1 VLCKNADHVKLGGG
15 FTFKV
20 YEWQAVAVARH
31 LAGRSKALPTKQEQT
46 DWENR
51 RVAQHHG
58 GKAYYSIAPD
68 FKEFFG
74 FLRDIA
80 GPAAPGTTALDL
92 PVFDDRWLDIW
103 AGMVAPKIDAWTTA
117 RKRAE
122 EEEDAKVLRAKL

>member
-1 VLCKNADHVKLGGG
+1 
-15 FTFKV
+15 
-20 YEWQAVAVARH
+20 VAIARH
-31 LAGRSKALPTKQEQT
+31 LAGRARALPSKQEQK

-68 FKEFFG
+68 FKEFFE

-80 GPAAPGTTALDL
+80 GPVAPGTTGLEL

-103 AGMVAPKIDAWTTA
+103 AGMVAPKIDAWA
-117 RKRAE
+117 RARRRAE
-122 EEEDAKVLRAKL
+122 KEEERKGLRAKL